1 MTTLQFKRRQHDV
14 KTWPEQFQAQLEGDI
29 DFQIRLND
37 RMYNRGDILRQ
48 CEYIPEP
55 DIPHAGKFTGR
66 EIKREIVFVINGY
79 GLQPGYVALQLR
91 PLGDVP
97 WETARDLFDRTQVKN
112 CFKKYLEEQTIDI
125 AISVVR
131 QILREYKLPNKQRS
145 NSGDPAVH
153 TTLPATNT

>member
-1 MTTLQFKRRQHDV
+1 M
-14 KTWPEQFQAQLEGDI
+14 KTWPEQFQAQIDGDI

-37 RMYNRGDILRQ
+37 RMFNRGDILRQ

-55 DIPHAGKFTGR
+55 NKPHQGEFTGR

-97 WETARDLFDRTQVKN
+97 WDFAKDLFDRTQVQN
-112 CFKKYLEEQTIDI
+112 CFKKYIDDRSIDTGI
-125 AISVVR
+125 ATVR
-131 QILREYKLPNKQRS
+131 QILREFKLPNKQRN
-145 NSGDPAVH
+145 NSADTAVAP
-153 TTLPATNT
+153 TLPATYK